1 MRSIYKNINALFL
14 NMISLCDTQ
23 DIESLTNVAP
33 AILNLVAGVDEQQNG
48 LKLVYMYLATTLHVS
63 YRRLNTCINKL
74 SHSILRRD
82 YNFGLRNYVYMIGS
96 LQIEDRAIRCM
107 RGMTIVHFTI
117 DTCTPLMLITL
128 RVIDRSTVDG
138 DHEWTTPP
146 VIQTQEYPIA

>member
-1 MRSIYKNINALFL
+1 MNALFL
-14 NMISLCDTQ
+14 NMVSLCDTQ
-23 DIESLTNVAP
+23 EIEPLTSVAS
-33 AILNLVAGVDEQQNG
+33 AILNLVDGVDEQQKR
-48 LKLVYMYLATTLHVS
+48 LKLAYMYATTLHLS
-63 YRRLNTCINKL
+63 YRRSNINKL

-117 DTCTPLMLITL
+117 GTCTPLMLITL

-138 DHEWTTPP
+138 DHEWMTPP